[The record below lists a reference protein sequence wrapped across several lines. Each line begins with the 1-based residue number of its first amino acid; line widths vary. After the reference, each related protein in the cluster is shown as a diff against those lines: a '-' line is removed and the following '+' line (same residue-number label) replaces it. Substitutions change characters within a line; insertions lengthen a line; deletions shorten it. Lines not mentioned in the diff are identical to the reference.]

1 MITLENVLFKWHAKQ
16 PEPTINITKL
26 DIDQGEHVFLH
37 GPSGCGKSTLLSLL
51 AGVTVPTQGNIE
63 LLGKAI
69 NQLSNSKRDRFR
81 ADHIGY
87 IFQNFNLLPYLS
99 PIENVTLGCQFSK
112 QRQKNAL
119 KNSATIAAEAS
130 RLLSALG
137 LNDNLQHQAVAKL
150 SIGQQQRVAAAR
162 AFIGSPEIII
172 ADEPTSA
179 LDTQNRQAFVK
190 LLFEQASAANSTL
203 IFVSHDETLQTL
215 FTRSISLV
223 ELQGGTDATH

>member
-51 AGVTVPTQGNIE
+51 AGVTVPTQGNIQ

-119 KNSATIAAEAS
+119 KNSATMAAEAS
-130 RLLSALG
+130 SLLSALG
-137 LNDNLQHQAVAKL
+137 LNDNLQNQAVAQL

>member
-16 PEPTINITKL
+16 PEPTINIPKL

-51 AGVTVPTQGNIE
+51 AGVTVPTQGNIQ

-130 RLLSALG
+130 RLLTALG
-137 LNDNLQHQAVAKL
+137 LNNALQHQAVSQL

>member
-16 PEPTINITKL
+16 SEPTINITKL

-190 LLFEQASAANSTL
+190 LLFEQANAANSTL

>member
-51 AGVTVPTQGNIE
+51 AGVTVPTQGNIQ

-130 RLLSALG
+130 RLLTALG
-137 LNDNLQHQAVAKL
+137 LNNALQHQAVSQL

>member
-16 PEPTINITKL
+16 SEPTINITKL

-69 NQLSNSKRDRFR
+69 NQLSNTKRDRFR

>member
-1 MITLENVLFKWHAKQ
+1 MITLSNVLFKWHSQQTA
-16 PEPTINITKL
+16 PTINIAQL
-26 DIDQGEHVFLH
+26 QIDQGEHVFLH

-51 AGVTVPTQGNIE
+51 AGVATPNKGTIE

-69 NQLSNSKRDRFR
+69 NQLSNSQRDRFR

-87 IFQNFNLLPYLS
+87 IFQNFNLLSYLS
-99 PIENVTLGCQFSK
+99 PIENVTLGCQFSPSRK
-112 QRQKNAL
+112 HHAL
-119 KNSATIAAEAS
+119 QNNATISAEAS
-130 RLLSALG
+130 RLLTALG
-137 LNDNLQHQAVAKL
+137 LTGSLQHQAVGEL

-190 LLFEQASAANSTL
+190 LLFAQATATNSTL
-203 IFVSHDETLQTL
+203 VFVSHDETLRSL
-215 FTRSISLV
+215 FKRSIDLV
-223 ELQGGTDATH
+223 ELQGGRHATT

>member
-16 PEPTINITKL
+16 SEPTINITKL

-51 AGVTVPTQGNIE
+51 AGVTVPTQGNIQ

-119 KNSATIAAEAS
+119 KNSATITAEAG

-137 LNDNLQHQAVAKL
+137 LNYTLQHQAVAKL

-190 LLFEQASAANSTL
+190 LLFEQASAASSTL
-203 IFVSHDETLQTL
+203 IFVSHDEALQTL

-223 ELQGGTDATH
+223 ELQGGTDATF

>member
-16 PEPTINITKL
+16 SEPTINITKL

-51 AGVTVPTQGNIE
+51 AGVTVPTQGNIQ

>member
-16 PEPTINITKL
+16 SEPTINITKL

-69 NQLSNSKRDRFR
+69 NQLSNTKRDRFR

-137 LNDNLQHQAVAKL
+137 LNDNLQHQAVAQL

>member
-137 LNDNLQHQAVAKL
+137 LNDNL
-150 SIGQQQRVAAAR
+150 
-162 AFIGSPEIII
+162 
-172 ADEPTSA
+172 
-179 LDTQNRQAFVK
+179 
-190 LLFEQASAANSTL
+190 
-203 IFVSHDETLQTL
+203 
-215 FTRSISLV
+215 
-223 ELQGGTDATH
+223 

>member
-16 PEPTINITKL
+16 SEPTINITKL

-119 KNSATIAAEAS
+119 KNSATMAAEAS
-130 RLLSALG
+130 SLLSALG
-137 LNDNLQHQAVAKL
+137 LNDNLQNQAVAQL

>member
-16 PEPTINITKL
+16 SEPTINITKL

-137 LNDNLQHQAVAKL
+137 LNDNLQHQAVTKL

>member
-51 AGVTVPTQGNIE
+51 AGVTVPTQGNIV

-137 LNDNLQHQAVAKL
+137 LNNALQHQAVAQL

>member
-1 MITLENVLFKWHAKQ
+1 M
-16 PEPTINITKL
+16 
-26 DIDQGEHVFLH
+26 
-37 GPSGCGKSTLLSLL
+37 
-51 AGVTVPTQGNIE
+51 
-63 LLGKAI
+63 
-69 NQLSNSKRDRFR
+69 
-81 ADHIGY
+81 
-87 IFQNFNLLPYLS
+87 
-99 PIENVTLGCQFSK
+99 
-112 QRQKNAL
+112 
-119 KNSATIAAEAS
+119 
-130 RLLSALG
+130 
-137 LNDNLQHQAVAKL
+137 QHQAVAKL

>member
-16 PEPTINITKL
+16 SEPTINITKL

>member
-51 AGVTVPTQGNIE
+51 AGVTVPTQGNIQ

>member
-16 PEPTINITKL
+16 PEPTINIPEL

-51 AGVTVPTQGNIE
+51 AGVTVPTQGNIV

-137 LNDNLQHQAVAKL
+137 LNNALQHQAVAQL

>member
-190 LLFEQASAANSTL
+190 LLFEQANAANSTL

-223 ELQGGTDATH
+223 ELQGGTDATR

>member
-1 MITLENVLFKWHAKQ
+1 MITLANVLFKWHTKQ
-16 PEPTINITKL
+16 PEPTINISKL

-51 AGVTVPTQGNIE
+51 AGVTIPNQGRIE
-63 LLGKAI
+63 LLNKAI
-69 NQLSNSKRDRFR
+69 NELSNSQRDRFR

-112 QRQKNAL
+112 QRQTNAL
-119 KNSATIAAEAS
+119 KNSATLAAEAS

-137 LNDNLQHQAVAKL
+137 LNYSLQHQAVAQL

-203 IFVSHDETLQTL
+203 VFVSHDETLQTL

-223 ELQGGTDATH
+223 ELQGGTHATR

>member
-1 MITLENVLFKWHAKQ
+1 
-16 PEPTINITKL
+16 
-26 DIDQGEHVFLH
+26 
-37 GPSGCGKSTLLSLL
+37 
-51 AGVTVPTQGNIE
+51 
-63 LLGKAI
+63 
-69 NQLSNSKRDRFR
+69 
-81 ADHIGY
+81 
-87 IFQNFNLLPYLS
+87 
-99 PIENVTLGCQFSK
+99 
-112 QRQKNAL
+112 
-119 KNSATIAAEAS
+119 
-130 RLLSALG
+130 
-137 LNDNLQHQAVAKL
+137 LQHQAVAQL

-190 LLFEQASAANSTL
+190 LLFEQANAANSTL

>member
-16 PEPTINITKL
+16 SEPTINITKL

-137 LNDNLQHQAVAKL
+137 LNDNLQPQAVAQL